1 MAFNPDRFVVIDGVQ
16 ISKTRA
22 LREGLIDEKGK
33 IVRSRGDEPSS
44 EGPGSTRAR
53 TSGSARSGRG
63 GKTKATGDAPAGDDE
78 GTEGS
83 DAGDEGSDAEGDQES

>member
-33 IVRSRGDEPSS
+33 LVRARGEQPAS

-53 TSGSARSGRG
+53 TSGSARTGRG
-63 GKTKATGDAPAGDDE
+63 GKTKATGTEPAGDD
-78 GTEGS
+78 
-83 DAGDEGSDAEGDQES
+83 DAGEGSDAEGDQEA

>member
-22 LREGLIDEKGK
+22 LREGLINEKGK
-33 IVRSRGDEPSS
+33 IVRSRGEEPAS

-53 TSGSARSGRG
+53 TSASARTGRG
-63 GKTKATGDAPAGDDE
+63 GKTKATEGDVEAGEAGDDE
-78 GTEGS
+78 GS
-83 DAGDEGSDAEGDQES
+83 AAEGDQES

>member
-33 IVRSRGDEPSS
+33 IVRSSGEQPSS

-53 TSGSARSGRG
+53 TSGSARKGRG
-63 GKTKATGDAPAGDDE
+63 GSTEATGDEAPAEGDAD
-78 GTEGS
+78 
-83 DAGDEGSDAEGDQES
+83 EGDQES

>member
-22 LREGLIDEKGK
+22 LREGLIDEKGR
-33 IVRSRGDEPSS
+33 IRRSAGEQPTS

-53 TSGSARSGRG
+53 TSGSARTGRG
-63 GKTKATGDAPAGDDE
+63 GKTKATEGNDAGAAGGDDE
-78 GTEGS
+78 GSEA
-83 DAGDEGSDAEGDQES
+83 DAGDGAEGDQES

>member
-22 LREGLIDEKGK
+22 LREGLIDEKGR
-33 IVRSRGDEPSS
+33 IVRSSEQPAS

-53 TSGSARSGRG
+53 TSASTRKGSG
-63 GKTKATGDAPAGDDE
+63 GKTKATGDEAP
-78 GTEGS
+78 
-83 DAGDEGSDAEGDQES
+83 AGDEGSDSGDDAAAADAGAGDQES